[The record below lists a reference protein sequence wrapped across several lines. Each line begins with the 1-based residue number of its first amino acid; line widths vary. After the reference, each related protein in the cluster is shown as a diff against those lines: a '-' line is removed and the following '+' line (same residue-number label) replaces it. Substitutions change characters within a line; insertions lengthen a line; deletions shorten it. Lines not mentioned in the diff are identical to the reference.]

1 MDQSPIKKSFICL
14 IVPFAYRVPF
24 SECINRVNSDH
35 FELKDIKADRLFDYA
50 GHLVSADHSRHE
62 AIGKRWMM
70 RQAARKTFGLP
81 HNYHHPM
88 SIRAKQQQ
96 RIISINEIQLY
107 LFETQTGFLAYHIEF
122 HGVLTIDEQ
131 VEAIYYLKKLM
142 NYSHEIAFEQRVS
155 KETSISNTVQLS
167 EMSRS
172 ILQELD
178 IATFFEG
185 EMNHPT
191 EALVYSSVL
200 LGSSKKEV
208 ENSIG
213 SYLFHMR
220 RSFKASYKAS
230 AAEHDLNGNQ
240 DMLTLFENSCW
251 GISLEGLGN
260 IATATDDEVTNEF
273 FGSTY
278 FHHVE
283 NTYLY
288 LYILALHQ
296 KYALHYLTVQAS
308 ELSHHLHMHQNNP
321 AEQSQILIQMKERIV
336 TFLLRS
342 SYKQVSRS
350 THHALFYEWIRSR
363 LKIDDMFSEIHE
375 ALEALV
381 SLTVVAEKKQRQEED
396 ERKRREAERF
406 NKKITGIS
414 AVFLPLSIVTGIY
427 GMNLSWLD
435 PIKEPWVISLLA
447 LGTYLLTFILFK
459 YWFNKE

>member
-1 MDQSPIKKSFICL
+1 MNQSPINKSFICL
-14 IVPFAYRVPF
+14 IVPFAYRMPF
-24 SECINRVNSDH
+24 SECSNSVNADH
-35 FELKDIKADRLFDYA
+35 FEIKDIQADRLFDYA
-50 GHLVSADHSRHE
+50 GHLVSADRSRHE
-62 AIGKRWMM
+62 AIGKRWIM
-70 RQAARKTFGLP
+70 RQSARKIIGLP
-81 HNYHHPM
+81 HNYHHPIA
-88 SIRAKQQQ
+88 IRAKQQQ
-96 RIISINEIQLY
+96 WTISINEVQLY
-107 LFETQTGFLAYHIEF
+107 LFETQTGFLTYPIEF
-122 HGVLTIDEQ
+122 HGALTMDEQ
-131 VEAIYYLKKLM
+131 VEAMYYLKKLM
-142 NYSHEIAFEQRVS
+142 NYSHEITFEQRVS
-155 KETSISNTVQLS
+155 KETSLSKTVQIS
-167 EMSRS
+167 EMSCS

-178 IATFFEG
+178 IVTYFEG
-185 EMNHPT
+185 EMNHPV
-191 EALVYSSVL
+191 EALVFSSVL
-200 LGSSKKEV
+200 LDRSREEV
-208 ENSIG
+208 GDSLG
-213 SYLFHMR
+213 GYLFQMR
-220 RSFKASYKAS
+220 RNFKASYKVS
-230 AAEHDLNGNQ
+230 AEERDLSRNQ
-240 DMLTLFENSCW
+240 DVLTLFENSCW

-283 NTYLY
+283 HTYLY

-308 ELSHHLHMHQNNP
+308 ELSHHLRLHQNNP
-321 AEQSQILIQMKERIV
+321 AEQGRILIQMKERIV

-381 SLTVVAEKKQRQEED
+381 SLTEVAEKKQRQEED

-414 AVFLPLSIVTGIY
+414 AVFLPLSVVTGIY
-427 GMNLSWLD
+427 GMNLPWLNSFN
-435 PIKEPWVISLLA
+435 EPWMVSLLA

-459 YWFNKE
+459 FWFNKE